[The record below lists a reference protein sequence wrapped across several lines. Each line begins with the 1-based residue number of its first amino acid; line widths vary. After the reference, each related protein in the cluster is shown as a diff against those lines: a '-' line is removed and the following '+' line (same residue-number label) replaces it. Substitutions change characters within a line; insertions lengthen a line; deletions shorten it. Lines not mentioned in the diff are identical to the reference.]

1 MSKSLSILY
10 VTSEVYPFVKVGS
23 IGDISYSFSLAVRDF
38 GHDIRVMLPKY
49 GNISERKNKIHE
61 INRLKDIAIPIGK
74 DFDPATV
81 KSSSIANPRVK
92 VQIYIT
98 TNNRFFDQIKAI
110 YTDPVTGIDVPNNDE
125 RFIYFNKTVVE
136 TCMLL
141 GWVPDI
147 IHCNDW
153 QTALIPAYV
162 KQMFPDKF
170 RKTKVI
176 FTIHN
181 FSRQGIFPSATFDKT
196 GFGKDIKKN
205 FIYKNNF
212 NFMKS
217 ALYYADYI
225 TTDSEEYANEILK
238 DTKYSDGLNKML
250 IERTEKFAGIS
261 MAYDNYQWNPKNDPD
276 LHKKF
281 TDKIEPFKTANKK
294 ELVKLSGLEYHQ
306 NIPLIGM
313 VSKINAHKGIPQ
325 FIEQAENILKEDL
338 QIVFLGEGNHEL
350 MNKLKKIAKN
360 HPNNFFYKPDTDD
373 SFAHLIMAGADMAL
387 LPAIYSPNGLTG
399 LYALNYGTVPIANL
413 TGSLKEFL
421 IPYKADTKSGNSYVF
436 NFDDP
441 VNMLKSI
448 KEAMEEFKNKD
459 NWLAL
464 AKNCMNNGVNW
475 EKSVKKYD
483 DIYKLVLKDE
493 K

>member
-1 MSKSLSILY
+1 MAKSLSILY

-74 DFDPATV
+74 EFDPATV

-110 YTDPVTGIDVPNNDE
+110 YADPTTGIDVPNNDE

-153 QTALIPAYV
+153 QTALIPAYI
-162 KQMFPDKF
+162 KQMFPAKF
-170 RKTKVI
+170 KKTKVV

-181 FSRQGIFPSATFDKT
+181 FSRQGVFPSSTFEKT
-196 GFGKDIKKN
+196 GFAKDIKKN

-217 ALYYADYI
+217 ALYYSDYI
-225 TTDSEEYANEILK
+225 TTDSEEYANIIIK
-238 DTKYSDGLNKML
+238 DSKYSDGLNKML
-250 IERTEKFAGIS
+250 VERTEKFSGIT
-261 MAYDNYQWNPKNDPD
+261 MAYDNYQWNPKNDPE

-281 TDKIEPFKTANKK
+281 TDKIELFKTANKK
-294 ELVKLSGLEYHQ
+294 ELLKLSGLEYHP
-306 NIPLIGM
+306 NVPVIGI
-313 VSKINAHKGIPQ
+313 VSKINDHKGIPQ
-325 FIEQAENILKEDL
+325 LIEQVENILKEDL
-338 QIVFLGEGNHEL
+338 QIVFLGEGNHDL
-350 MNKLKKIAKN
+350 VQKLKKIAKN
-360 HPNNFFYKPDTDD
+360 HSGKFFFKPDTDD
-373 SFAHLIMAGADMAL
+373 RFAHLIMAGSDMVLLSAL
-387 LPAIYSPNGLTG
+387 YTPNGLTG
-399 LYALNYGTVPIANL
+399 LYALNYGAVPIANFN
-413 TGSLKEFL
+413 GALKEFL
-421 IPYKADTKSGNSYVF
+421 IPYKSDTKSGNSFVYESG
-436 NFDDP
+436 NSE
-441 VNMLKSI
+441 NMLKCI
-448 KEAMEEFKNKD
+448 KEAISQFKNKE
-459 NWLAL
+459 NWLEL
-464 AKNCMNNGVNW
+464 AQNCMNNGVNW

-483 DIYKLVLKDE
+483 DIYKLVLKDD